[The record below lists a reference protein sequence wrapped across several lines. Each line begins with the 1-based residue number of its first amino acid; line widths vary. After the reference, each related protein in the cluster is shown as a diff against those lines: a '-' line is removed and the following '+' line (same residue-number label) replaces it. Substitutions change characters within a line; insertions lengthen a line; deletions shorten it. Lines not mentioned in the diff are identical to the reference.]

1 MSDNVLLDM
10 SRMIG
15 EIHGTLK
22 AMETRHDQT
31 METLTKHDERI
42 TDLETTKHKAHGLA
56 LGLGAVAGFVSSNLH
71 NFFGMFK

>member
-1 MSDNVLLDM
+1 MSDQVLLDM

-31 METLTKHDERI
+31 MKTLTKHDERI

-56 LGLGAVAGFVSSNLH
+56 LGLGAVAGFLSSNLQH
-71 NFFGMFK
+71 LFGFFK